1 MSVGTR
7 FPAYATSMGRVLR
20 AGLRDDQVDRMLA
33 EADLRR
39 LTSRTIRSPQ
49 ALREEIDRGA
59 ARPTRASTM
68 SWRSGLRSIAA
79 PIRD

>member
-1 MSVGTR
+1 V
-7 FPAYATSMGRVLR
+7 
-20 AGLRDDQVDRMLA
+20 LA

-49 ALREEIDRGA
+49 ALREEIDRDA
-59 ARPTRASTM
+59 ARTTRSSTR

-79 PIRD
+79 PIRH